1 MSPLFVPLPKKSGG
15 IPAKEIRR
23 TYGRVPYRFREA
35 YPGYQPKDLVDVDFV
50 FRPGAV
56 EQAKLKAAQQGAPVY
71 MYMFAW
77 ESPVLDGMFR
87 STHCMDIPFA
97 FNNVVRHASMT
108 GGGAEAQALGEKM
121 SSAWLNFARTAIP
134 MPKGY
139 PSGNLIPQKRE
150 QR

>member
-1 MSPLFVPLPKKSGG
+1 M
-15 IPAKEIRR
+15 
-23 TYGRVPYRFREA
+23 
-35 YPGYQPKDLVDVDFV
+35 DFV

>member
-1 MSPLFVPLPKKSGG
+1 M
-15 IPAKEIRR
+15 
-23 TYGRVPYRFREA
+23 
-35 YPGYQPKDLVDVDFV
+35 

-121 SSAWLNFARTAIP
+121 SSAWLNLPVRAIP

>member
-1 MSPLFVPLPKKSGG
+1 MEFLQRNTANVRTSSLPL
-15 IPAKEIRR
+15 
-23 TYGRVPYRFREA
+23 REA

-108 GGGAEAQALGEKM
+108 GVALKHKLW
-121 SSAWLNFARTAIP
+121 A
-134 MPKGY
+134 KD
-139 PSGNLIPQKRE
+139 E
-150 QR
+150 QRVVELCPYGNPNAEGLPEWEPYTAEKGATMISITIAK